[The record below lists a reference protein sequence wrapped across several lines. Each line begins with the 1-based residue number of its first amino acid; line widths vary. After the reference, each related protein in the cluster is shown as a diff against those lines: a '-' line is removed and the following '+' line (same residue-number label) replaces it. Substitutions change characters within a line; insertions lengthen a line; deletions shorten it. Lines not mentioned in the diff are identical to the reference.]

1 MRFLGCMLLIF
12 VPSLISGLTF
22 PLVLSYLEKN
32 SRHLG
37 ESVGRIY
44 AINTIGTV
52 LGSLVSGFLVLQW
65 LGGRNALL
73 LSAAMS
79 LLLGA
84 IIISEKVKM
93 IILTFVASCVF
104 FVLTLW
110 VSPSWDLK
118 SLLSASNIYFS
129 EAHTEFDELVYQHED
144 STGGITSVI
153 RLGQTLTML
162 TNGKFQGNNGS
173 EVIDQERFALIP
185 NLFVHSPRRALNI
198 GLGTGT
204 TLGVIAQFPYEEIEV
219 AELASDIVYAAD
231 RYFSDVNRHSLRDPR
246 VRVHLED
253 GRNYLVLNRK
263 DHLFDLIS
271 IELTSIW
278 FAGAGNLYNDEFYKL
293 AVRNM
298 TADGVLQQW
307 IQLHHMTIDDIAVI
321 LRTIKN
327 NFKYV
332 QLWVPKRQGVII
344 ASNRPLTLRAER
356 MNELKK
362 GFPAKH
368 FLLEEPWTILG
379 ELLLT
384 NTQIDRFLE
393 KYRRQGQGIVHRPE
407 FASGVQ
413 YAQGQCPGLEFL

>member
-1 MRFLGCMLLIF
+1 
-12 VPSLISGLTF
+12 
-22 PLVLSYLEKN
+22 
-32 SRHLG
+32 
-37 ESVGRIY
+37 
-44 AINTIGTV
+44 
-52 LGSLVSGFLVLQW
+52 
-65 LGGRNALL
+65 
-73 LSAAMS
+73 
-79 LLLGA
+79 
-84 IIISEKVKM
+84 
-93 IILTFVASCVF
+93 
-104 FVLTLW
+104 
-110 VSPSWDLK
+110 
-118 SLLSASNIYFS
+118 
-129 EAHTEFDELVYQHED
+129 
-144 STGGITSVI
+144 
-153 RLGQTLTML
+153 ML

-219 AELASDIVYAAD
+219 AELARDIVYAAD
-231 RYFSDVNRHSLRDPR
+231 AYFSDVNRHSLRDPR

-293 AVRNM
+293 AVHNM

-332 QLWVPKRQGVII
+332 QLWVPQRQGVII
-344 ASNRPLTLRAER
+344 ASNRPLILMTER
-356 MNELKK
+356 MNELRK

-384 NTQIDRFLE
+384 NAQIDRFLE
-393 KYRRQGQGIVHRPE
+393 KYRRQGKELSTDLNLHLEYSTPKGNALGWNFYDNFSLLQAFADGDVRTILPKTLHHDADIQSMAELGRTHFYPE
-407 FASGVQ
+407 FSAIWHQQIERALTVIPTEAKRLVVKRGIYKELQERRTKMSG
-413 YAQGQCPGLEFL
+413 LKLTDD